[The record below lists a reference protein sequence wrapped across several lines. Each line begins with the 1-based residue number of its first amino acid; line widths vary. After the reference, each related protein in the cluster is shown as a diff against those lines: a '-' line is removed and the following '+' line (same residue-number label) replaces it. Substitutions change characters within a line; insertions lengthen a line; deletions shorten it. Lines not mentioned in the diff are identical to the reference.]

1 MYQVTYLR
9 IITRID
15 FVCFIAN
22 PLTNMQSLA
31 PILKNVY
38 PQNEDMIQENEREHQ
53 GNKKHDQVNIFI

>member
-1 MYQVTYLR
+1 
-9 IITRID
+9 
-15 FVCFIAN
+15 
-22 PLTNMQSLA
+22 MQSLA